1 MSRRTYVPATPAL
14 LAEWHAAGA
23 VPAEAERV
31 VAPGEDEESE
41 YAALMG
47 AADASLELLG
57 GAGRRVVVVVEETV
71 GPDRGDVPAPAA
83 VAWRHVAAVHADAVE
98 RPAGAD
104 PDDDL
109 AWYATQEV
117 AQLLG

>member
-1 MSRRTYVPATPAL
+1 MSPRVYLPATLAL
-14 LAEWHAAGA
+14 LADWHAAGA
-23 VPAEAERV
+23 VPADADRL
-31 VAPGEDEESE
+31 VAPGEDEDSE

-47 AADASLELLG
+47 AADAAQQLLG
-57 GAGRRVVVVVEETV
+57 GVGRRVVVVAEVDA
-71 GPDRGDVPAPAA
+71 PDGAGA
-83 VAWRHVAAVHADAVE
+83 VRWRHVVAVHADVDD

-117 AQLLG
+117 PQLLG